1 VFVVK
6 TLMANN
12 FCTPLDI
19 TQIEQNF
26 ADINPAMTTAEAGVE
41 ANRCLYCY
49 DAPCIHACPTH
60 IDVPSFIK
68 KIATGNLQGSARVI
82 FDANPIGAT
91 CARVCP
97 VEVLCEGACVEK
109 TLLQKP
115 IEIGRL
121 QRYATN
127 YAIEKGKPIFQ
138 KGESNGKSAGIIGSG
153 PAGLSCATYL
163 ARLGYD
169 VTVYERKPLAGGLD
183 TYGMAEYKMPQ
194 SVSLAE
200 VEYIAKMGVKF
211 LTNTEIGS
219 ENSPPRGGVAAAS
232 ADGVVEEFKDKAI
245 QDSKD
250 LPPRPQ
256 SRAPLLSKEGS
267 FVDAGSQSVSFSDLN
282 EWHDAVFLGIGL
294 GGTNKLNIPGEE
306 LDGVIDALDFI
317 EQIKT
322 RDWKSVPLGKTVAVI
337 GAGNTAIDAVT
348 QAKRLGAEKVIMV
361 YRRTEKDIPAYDYEY
376 ELAKKDGVE
385 FVWQAAPIGILSDS
399 DYTRVTGL
407 QCEKT
412 DGSLTLFDIPCDMV
426 IKAVGQT
433 KMRPFFETVAGVAV
447 DEKGRVAVNEL
458 MQTSNPKIF
467 AGGDCSNGGA
477 EAVDAA
483 QMGKLAAQGIHK
495 ELTGEQV
502 LFAGAK

>member
-1 VFVVK
+1 
-6 TLMANN
+6 MANE

-26 ADINPAMTTAEAGVE
+26 VEINPAMTAAEAGVE

-49 DAPCIHACPTH
+49 DAPCMHACPTH

-68 KIATGNLQGSARVI
+68 KIASGNLHGSARVI

-121 QRYATN
+121 QRYATDH
-127 YAIEKGKPIFQ
+127 ALKSDRQIFT
-138 KGESNGKSAGIIGSG
+138 KGESNGKSVGIVGSG
-153 PAGLSCATYL
+153 PAGLSCAAYL

-194 SVSLAE
+194 QVSIDE
-200 VEYIAKMGVKF
+200 TEHIAAMGVKF
-211 LTNTEIGS
+211 LLNTEI
-219 ENSPPRGGVAAAS
+219 VAGN
-232 ADGVVEEFKDKAI
+232 D
-245 QDSKD
+245 DSHEMVQEVN
-250 LPPRPQ
+250 RI
-256 SRAPLLSKEGS
+256 S
-267 FVDAGSQSVSFSDLN
+267 FDALG
-282 EWHDAVFLGIGL
+282 EWHDAIFLGTGL
-294 GGTNKLNIPGEE
+294 GETNKLNIPGEDLE
-306 LDGVIDALDFI
+306 GVYDALHFI
-317 EQIKT
+317 EKIKT
-322 RDWKSVPLGKTVAVI
+322 RDWLNIPLGKSVVVI

-348 QAKRLGAEKVIMV
+348 QAKRLGAEKVVLV
-361 YRRTEKDIPAYDYEY
+361 YRRTEKDASAYDYEL
-376 ELAKKDGVE
+376 ELARKDGVE
-385 FVWQAAPIGILSDS
+385 FVWQGAPIGILSDS
-399 DYTRVTGL
+399 DYTHVTGL

-426 IKAVGQT
+426 IKAVGQQ
-433 KMRPFFETVAGVAV
+433 KMRYFFENVAGVDI
-447 DEKGRVAVNEL
+447 DEKGRVVVNEM

-467 AGGDCSNGGA
+467 SGGDCANGGK

-483 QMGKLAAQGIHK
+483 QMGKLAAMGINESLVYEK
-495 ELTGEQV
+495 VYL
-502 LFAGAK
+502 AGARK